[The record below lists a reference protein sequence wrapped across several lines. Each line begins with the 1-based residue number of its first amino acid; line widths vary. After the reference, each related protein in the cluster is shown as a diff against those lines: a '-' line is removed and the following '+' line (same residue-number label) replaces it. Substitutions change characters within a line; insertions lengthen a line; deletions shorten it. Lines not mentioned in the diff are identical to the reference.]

1 MKKIAVIGAGH
12 FGSKLSTALSEKGVE
27 VLVIDNNLS
36 VIQDISDDV
45 AFAVC
50 TDATNKRALHA
61 ENILDYDVAIIA
73 IGNDFV
79 ARLLCAA
86 NLLDI
91 GVKRIICR
99 TMGEN
104 QKIILEKMGIT
115 EFLAPEDEVGQIVAE
130 RLMNPNL
137 ISYLQLPEEYK
148 VAEILAPDSIVG
160 KKVGEVGFRDNYKM
174 SLITIRWKV
183 EEADLKSKNIPKE
196 KIAGVPD
203 NNLLIEKNDVLVVF
217 AKEKDIEHF
226 IKDNS

>member
-12 FGSKLSTALSEKGVE
+12 FGSAIATALSAKGSE
-27 VLVIDNNLS
+27 VLIIDNNLS
-36 VIQDISDDV
+36 VIQNIADDV

-50 TDATNKRALHA
+50 ADVTNKRALLA

-115 EFLAPEDEVGQIVAE
+115 EFLSPEDEIGQIFADK
-130 RLMNPNL
+130 LMHPNL
-137 ISYLQLPEEYK
+137 ITYLQLPDGYK
-148 VAEILAPDSIVG
+148 VAEVLVPDSIIG
-160 KKVGEVGFRDNYKM
+160 KTVGEVGFRNNFIM
-174 SLITIRWKV
+174 SLITIRRKV
-183 EEADLKSKNIPKE
+183 EEEESKSKNGHKE
-196 KIAGVPD
+196 QIVGVPD
-203 NNLLIEKNDVLVVF
+203 NNVLIEENDILVVF
-217 AKEKDIEHF
+217 AKSKDIDIF
-226 IKDNS
+226 IKANS

>member
-1 MKKIAVIGAGH
+1 M
-12 FGSKLSTALSEKGVE
+12 
-27 VLVIDNNLS
+27 
-36 VIQDISDDV
+36 
-45 AFAVC
+45 
-50 TDATNKRALHA
+50 
-61 ENILDYDVAIIA
+61 
-73 IGNDFV
+73 

-99 TMGEN
+99 TMGQN

-115 EFLAPEDEVGQIVAE
+115 EFLAPEDEVGQIVAD

-148 VAEILAPDSIVG
+148 VAEIIVPDSIIG
-160 KKVGEVGFRDNYKM
+160 KKVGEVGFRDKYKM

-183 EEADLKSKNIPKE
+183 EEQDIKSKNIPKE
-196 KIAGVPD
+196 RIVGVPD
-203 NNLLIEKNDVLVVF
+203 TNVLIEKNDVLVVF
-217 AKEKDIEHF
+217 AKSRDIEHF

>member
-1 MKKIAVIGAGH
+1 MKKIAVIGTGH
-12 FGSKLSTALSEKGVE
+12 FGATLSTALSEKGAE
-27 VLVIDNNLS
+27 VLVIDNNLN

-50 TDATNKRALHA
+50 TDATNKRALLA
-61 ENILDYDVAIIA
+61 ENILDYDVVIIA

-99 TMGEN
+99 TLGEN

-115 EFLAPEDEVGQIVAE
+115 EFLAPEDEVGQIVAD

-148 VAEILAPDSIVG
+148 IAEIIAPESIIG
-160 KKVGEVGFRDNYKM
+160 KKVGEVGFRDKYKI
-174 SLITIRWKV
+174 SLITIRWK
-183 EEADLKSKNIPKE
+183 EEESDVKSKNDPKE

-203 NNLLIEKNDVLVVF
+203 NNVPIEKNDILVVF
-217 AKEKDIEHF
+217 AKSKDIDFF

>member
-12 FGSKLSTALSEKGVE
+12 FGSKLSTALSEKGAE
-27 VLVIDNNLS
+27 VLVIDNNLN

-45 AFAVC
+45 SFAVC
-50 TDATNKRALHA
+50 TDATNKRALLA
-61 ENILDYDVAIIA
+61 ENILDYDVAIVA
-73 IGNDFV
+73 IGNDFM

-99 TMGEN
+99 TLGEN
-104 QKIILEKMGIT
+104 QKIILEKMGVT
-115 EFLAPEDEVGQIVAE
+115 EFLAPEDEVGQIVAD

-148 VAEILAPDSIVG
+148 VAEIIVPESIIG
-160 KKVGEVGFRDNYKM
+160 KKIGEVGFRNNYKM

-183 EEADLKSKNIPKE
+183 EEADIKSKYIPKE
-196 KIAGVPD
+196 RITGVPD
-203 NNLLIEKNDVLVVF
+203 NSLLIEKNDILVVF
-217 AKEKDIEHF
+217 AKSKDIDHF
-226 IKDNS
+226 IKENS